1 VGEMGATTGFIPG
14 ETTLSKPQKQLYLC
28 YMRHLEQLPY
38 PECDELS
45 YEEWFDKFKK
55 TSVLAAFF
63 VLPNEDELVEDD
75 PAVEGLRWCE
85 CGEHYADEDDFWD
98 EDFADCKNCCTE
110 KEYIEQTEE

>member
-63 VLPNEDELVEDD
+63 VLPKEDELVEDD
-75 PAVEGLRWCE
+75 PQAEGLRWCE

-98 EDFADCKNCCTE
+98 DCFADCKNCCTE